1 MSTYVGEPIRVPEAS
16 DVALAL
22 SDKAAVICEVVSKPE
37 VHSTRDGILERRI
50 VDESVRS
57 LHASVP
63 CSRHERYPFSG
74 QVDPAQTCI
83 DAHLGVSS
91 ATLLACSDVSKSTNI
106 ERERF

>member
-1 MSTYVGEPIRVPEAS
+1 MSTYVGEPIRVPEAN

-22 SDKAAVICEVVSKPE
+22 SDKADVICEVVPEPE
-37 VHSTRDGILERRI
+37 VHSARDGILQRRV
-50 VDESVRS
+50 VDELVRS

-74 QVDPAQTCI
+74 QLDPAQSSD